1 MGLPVLFAQILYQ
14 PAFFTRRS
22 VAMARDLV
30 ISLSATSRTQSKQN
44 FDFNHITRFFLG
56 LFGVAT

>member
-30 ISLSATSRTQSKQN
+30 ICLPLPEPSRNKNPISIISP
-44 FDFNHITRFFLG
+44 DFFG
-56 LFGVAT
+56 LLDD